1 MRRGDDTQGEMM
13 ITLYKTD
20 QHDRIHYYS
29 INDRQ
34 GHLFS
39 PYSFTVN
46 WGPAMTAGREKVH
59 VFESRRAMDRKLQE
73 LIQSRVDAGYRV
85 LYSYFRNHEYEHL
98 RPALCRASVS

>member
-1 MRRGDDTQGEMM
+1 MM

-20 QHDRIHYYS
+20 RQDRIHYYS

-46 WGPAMTAGREKVH
+46 WGAALTAGREKVH
-59 VFESRRAMDRKLQE
+59 VFETRRAMDRKLQE
-73 LIQSRVDAGYRV
+73 LIQARIADGYRV
-85 LYSYFRNHEYEHL
+85 LYSFFRNHEYEHL
-98 RPALCRASVS
+98 RPALRKAAVS